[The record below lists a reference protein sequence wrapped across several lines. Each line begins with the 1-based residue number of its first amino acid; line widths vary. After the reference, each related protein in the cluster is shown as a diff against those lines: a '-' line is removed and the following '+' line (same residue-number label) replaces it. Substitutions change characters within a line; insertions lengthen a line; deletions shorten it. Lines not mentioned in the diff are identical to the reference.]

1 MINNRFLIDTNILIY
16 YFNGIV
22 DDESIYDILTH
33 SFNISIITKIEFL
46 SWQKLSA
53 NVALRKQAIDF
64 ILNASVY
71 ELDNAIADKT
81 IEIRQNYK
89 IKTPDAIIAATAI
102 THNFEIVTNNTEDF
116 NKLDLKLLAM
126 QVR

>member
-1 MINNRFLIDTNILIY
+1 MISNRFLIDTNILIY

>member
-1 MINNRFLIDTNILIY
+1 MIDTNILIY